1 MKGGEQHLANISAGL
16 FCRELMKESNASLTP
31 SRKLLLP
38 PNDCSTM
45 STILFLRSSR
55 LTIISLSLA
64 SVCKHCHREATHE
77 QRVDAVQHLHKRQ
90 PRCFDVGD
98 KARAQRCMSAH

>member
-1 MKGGEQHLANISAGL
+1 MANISAGL
-16 FCRELMKESNASLTP
+16 FCRELMKESNASFMP

-64 SVCKHCHREATHE
+64 SVCTHTHTVTGRDVTQE
-77 QRVDAVQHLHKRQ
+77 QGVGVALHTHLHQRQ
-90 PRCFDVGD
+90 PARFDVGHE
-98 KARAQRCMSAH
+98 ARAQRCMGAH